1 MNCPRCER
9 RIEDTT
15 TAQTKYCVCGYNF
28 IDPEKSSIHVNER
41 FIHGNTNTSH
51 KGYESM
57 VVYALH
63 YALRDIEILSQH
75 AVSTDGKTFFIDAYI
90 PALNIAIEID
100 EPHHNNQQEE
110 DIERQRLIEEKLG
123 CEFIRV
129 TCDRS
134 LYDQV
139 DEIVKRVKANNL
151 PQWIHQ
157 PRLINIRS
165 GEFTQNHIDDLEAN
179 NIPELMNILA
189 EELEQEG
196 NIIKQGSIFGIPSPG
211 NGELG
216 FLLEREGLTFAF
228 YGRKTGKVN
237 VRVLSISDSV
247 PQTFVEQY
255 LNPRQISEIK
265 YKGPRFYAL
274 FDDINSYSD
283 RDVAK
288 QKFYELISK
297 LELFR

>member
-1 MNCPRCER
+1 
-9 RIEDTT
+9 
-15 TAQTKYCVCGYNF
+15 
-28 IDPEKSSIHVNER
+28 
-41 FIHGNTNTSH
+41 
-51 KGYESM
+51 M

-63 YALRDIEILSQH
+63 YALRNVEILSQH
-75 AVSTDGKTFFIDAYI
+75 VVSTTEKPFLIDAYI

-100 EPHHNNQQEE
+100 EPHHNNQQED
-110 DIERQRLIEEKLG
+110 DIRRQRLIEGKLG

-129 TCDRS
+129 TCDHS
-134 LYDQV
+134 LYEQV
-139 DEIVKRVKANNL
+139 DEIVKKVKANNL

-157 PRLINIRS
+157 PRHINIRS
-165 GEFTQNHIDDLEAN
+165 GEFTQNHIDELEAN

-196 NIIKQGSIFGIPSPG
+196 SIIKQGSIFGIPSPG

-216 FLLEREGLTFAF
+216 FLLERAGLTFAF
-228 YGRKTGKVN
+228 YGRKTGRVN
-237 VRVLSISDSV
+237 VRVLSINDSV
-247 PQTFVEQY
+247 PQAFVDQY
-255 LNPRQISEIK
+255 LYPRQKNETK

-274 FDDINSYSD
+274 FNDLKSYPN

-297 LELFR
+297 L